1 MRPYL
6 SRASERGPVTTP
18 PRVLEL
24 AANFLH
30 VFNHSGK
37 FPVRVQGPI
46 VQWYVTMPRT
56 YAPYLCPVPMPRTY
70 APYLCSLALPHTLGV
85 MQAESSV
92 RNARTYARPY
102 TVRAR

>member
-56 YAPYLCPVPMPRTY
+56 YAPYLC
-70 APYLCSLALPHTLGV
+70 SLALPHTLGV